1 MRGAM
6 GESDRLTP
14 VVQRR
19 RLRVEL
25 RRARL
30 DAGQTQQ
37 DVADAME
44 WSLSKVIRIE
54 AGSVNISPNDLK
66 ALLRYLGIVDAQRT
80 EEFLVL
86 ARAARER
93 SWWSGYRS
101 IISSQLFQF
110 LEYEAAASII
120 RNFEPLLIPG
130 LLQTEDYATAIIRQW
145 DAPWGDR
152 SAAEHADSLVE
163 LRMRRQDLLDR
174 ADPPLLFFIL
184 DEAVA
189 RRVVGGEAVMHRQ
202 IRHLMDMADRPNVT
216 IEVIPFGGGIHP
228 AMAGPFVIH
237 EFPDAADDDVL
248 YLESRGDLVRQDSVD
263 EISSYR
269 ETFEQLREMS
279 LGPAGSVEYLSK
291 LADETI

>member
-1 MRGAM
+1 M

-37 DVADAME
+37 DIADAME

-80 EEFLVL
+80 EEFLIL

-101 IISSQLFQF
+101 IIPSQLFQF

-120 RNFEPLLIPG
+120 RNFEPLLISG
-130 LLQTEDYATAIIRQW
+130 LLQTEDYATAIIGQ
-145 DAPWGDR
+145 WGDR
-152 SAAEHADSLVE
+152 SAAERADSLVE

-184 DEAVA
+184 DEAVV
-189 RRVVGGEAVMHRQ
+189 RRVVGGKAVMHRQ
-202 IRHLMDMADRPNVT
+202 IRHLMDVADRPNVT
-216 IEVIPFGGGIHP
+216 IEVISFGVGIHP
-228 AMAGPFVIH
+228 AMMGPFVIH

-248 YLESRGDLVRQDSVD
+248 YLESRGGLVRQDSVD

-279 LGPAGSVEYLSK
+279 LGSAGSVEYLSK